1 MITYIVGVQFLLFR
15 INFSITM
22 DNNIPLSFLLKN
34 FIIDIQNMFIQDN
47 WNIIITLP
55 GMSTRVY

>member
-22 DNNIPLSFLLKN
+22 DSNIPLSFLLKN
-34 FIIDIQNMFIQDN
+34 FIIDIQNMFI
-47 WNIIITLP
+47 
-55 GMSTRVY
+55 